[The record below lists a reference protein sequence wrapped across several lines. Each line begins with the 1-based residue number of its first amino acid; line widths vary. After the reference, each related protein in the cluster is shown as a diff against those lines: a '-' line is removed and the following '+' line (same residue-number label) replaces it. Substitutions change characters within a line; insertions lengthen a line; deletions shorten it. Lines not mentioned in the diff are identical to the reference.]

1 MKHLFQSQFGSSRP
15 DGCCEGVKYPSQA
28 GTVPESAW
36 QQSISGVRL
45 AYEPVKIDLTP
56 IDTSL
61 CSSFAQAIGSQR
73 FTEAGDG
80 TFFEREAKMLSEM
93 KHELAGKY
101 RSYANPLNASAR
113 TKENEAEYVSK
124 LCVCVA
130 LVAHGG
136 ERAPLSLRYP
146 RAHVHCTYQTPREG
160 VVLTSHFS
168 SPLLWFLRVFP
179 SSSHARLS
187 NCLLPQSPHMHR
199 VHTSQ
204 PRPQGLDGSE
214 PVASSVSRRRHD
226 GKAGFSHA

>member
-113 TKENEAEYVSK
+113 TKENEAEDVSK

-136 ERAPLSLRYP
+136 ERAPLSLRSP
-146 RAHVHCTYQTPREG
+146 SALPPLSTCTFSLHV
-160 VVLTSHFS
+160 SD
-168 SPLLWFLRVFP
+168 
-179 SSSHARLS
+179 A
-187 NCLLPQSPHMHR
+187 
-199 VHTSQ
+199 
-204 PRPQGLDGSE
+204 
-214 PVASSVSRRRHD
+214 A
-226 GKAGFSHA
+226 